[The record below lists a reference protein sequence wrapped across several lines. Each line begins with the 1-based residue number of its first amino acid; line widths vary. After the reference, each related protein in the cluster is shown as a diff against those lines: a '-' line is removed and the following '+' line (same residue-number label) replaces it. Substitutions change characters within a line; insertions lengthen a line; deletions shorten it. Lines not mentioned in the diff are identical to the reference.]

1 MNINSDLTKT
11 QTGNE
16 LQTFL
21 IKDENME
28 IKEEQFNDIP
38 IKSISFDD
46 TQDSH
51 AIVQES
57 STNHN
62 VNKHNKNIAGD
73 GNGQENKVEW
83 AIISSNSNEENRNT
97 KIDQVNTQTDNELHT
112 FPINRRTVDGL
123 HWEPH
128 AMRMISNLLLTH
140 FSSKIHLQIDTFTN
154 YMSAS
159 NKQPQS

>member
-1 MNINSDLTKT
+1 MLLTLDEVSSDSNQEKININSDLIKT
-11 QTGNE
+11 QTDNE

-112 FPINRRTVDGL
+112 FPIK
-123 HWEPH
+123 EPFH
-128 AMRMISNLLLTH
+128 DKSPSAIH
-140 FSSKIHLQIDTFTN
+140 FLQNNDERSPKLKE
-154 YMSAS
+154 SAFIED
-159 NKQPQS
+159 